1 MSSNGSKTRQ
11 VYRGLNGARVVARNT
26 FLLNNIFEKILETKP
41 KVRVA
46 YPQLNHIHC
55 WSKHT
60 QPNTKLY
67 SKNIRKVEA
76 ESGCV
81 RGSDSPFPQSRRHSV
96 ILFVTLLTRSHAAP
110 DTSANLR
117 PFWKQRE
124 YQGLRKVEKKRSSK
138 ADSME

>member
-1 MSSNGSKTRQ
+1 MP
-11 VYRGLNGARVVARNT
+11 
-26 FLLNNIFEKILETKP
+26 I
-41 KVRVA
+41 
-46 YPQLNHIHC
+46 LNHIHC
-55 WSKHT
+55 LSKIT

-117 PFWKQRE
+117 PFWKEGRPFSSSSLPLVLPFVAFVTPAR
-124 YQGLRKVEKKRSSK
+124 GPALVACRKSTICRSGKTQERCDLLPTSK
-138 ADSME
+138 NS